1 MAAPFYIPTAGCKSL
16 SRDEQ
21 RSLKSST
28 TRDPSVV
35 GRVGLSLPQPRL
47 DPRRSGPLQLER
59 EGSLGF
65 GPMGEDSK
73 QGPGSRILS
82 HPVSHQPALRE
93 RGTG

>member
-1 MAAPFYIPTAGCKSL
+1 L

-35 GRVGLSLPQPRL
+35 GRVVLSLPQPRL
-47 DPRRSGPLQLER
+47 DPRQQLER

-82 HPVSHQPALRE
+82 HPVPHQPAPRE